1 MTKTSVLCAH
11 CGRVIQDL
19 HKAWSRGRRHW
30 CSKSCMDDDKTLPSD
45 AAFQAALT
53 ETNRM
58 YKNMLRRL
66 AKE

>member
-1 MTKTSVLCAH
+1 
-11 CGRVIQDL
+11 
-19 HKAWSRGRRHW
+19 
-30 CSKSCMDDDKTLPSD
+30 MDDDKTLPSD